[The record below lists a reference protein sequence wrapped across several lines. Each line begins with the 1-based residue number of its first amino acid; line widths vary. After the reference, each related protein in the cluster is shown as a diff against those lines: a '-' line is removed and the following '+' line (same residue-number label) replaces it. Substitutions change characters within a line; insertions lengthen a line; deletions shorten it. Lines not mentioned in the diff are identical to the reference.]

1 MFPLEII
8 LILYNIIVDIAILA
22 KKIID
27 ILVQWDE
34 LCYNEANDRGGPNM
48 KMEWMGEYRDIVEAL
63 IYYCN
68 IYADV
73 YKNEH
78 MVFQDVTYSFSQ
90 VQVLEYL
97 LENEERQDNMS
108 GIAARLGISRS
119 NFTKIVNRL
128 ESKGLVEKAYMQGS
142 RKELVVTVNDFGKA
156 LYEEYS
162 QEILKNHFQPMFHKL
177 DSIPKELYPFISGA
191 LYDAMRGKE
200 G

>member
-1 MFPLEII
+1 M
-8 LILYNIIVDIAILA
+8 V
-22 KKIID
+22 
-27 ILVQWDE
+27 
-34 LCYNEANDRGGPNM
+34 
-48 KMEWMGEYRDIVEAL
+48 MEWMGEYRDVVEAL
-63 IYYCN
+63 IHYCN

-108 GIAARLGISRS
+108 AIAARLGISRS

-162 QEILKNHFQPMFHKL
+162 QEILKNHFQPMFSKL
-177 DSIPKELYPFISGA
+177 NQIPKGFYPYISEA
-191 LYDAMRGKE
+191 LYDAMHGAQK
-200 G
+200 